1 MIMKS
6 NKHTIISPNIE
17 SSSIKC
23 ANEKNP
29 FYYHGAEL
37 IQHYNDTIKKS
48 SISLIQISADDSF
61 SLISTDNTF
70 SENYQRQN
78 INSYIHY
85 IPEQQREYITKE
97 IAKHRLK
104 KSLFQ
109 IEHTLLKKDN
119 TVTQFH
125 VYGNFL
131 KQQNDTFICTLLLI
145 ENSQYKHFKKQL
157 KDCFISMTETNSCH
171 HKRKVVFPQSLES
184 NINAMP
190 VLFEYKPE
198 KNTLY
203 FSNLVK
209 QTYYFP
215 FYTLKETILIHN
227 NDKEYFYILLK
238 YCQNHRGMVQTKIR
252 LYTSENKY
260 QWFYLI
266 FYTLCSKNNKKRIS
280 IYGKLMPIFTPGIT
294 MNEIKRDAITNLYHR
309 NALEQYINLSL
320 QDPLTNQ
327 SAFILID
334 LPNLKNIYNTIGIP
348 LGDMVLNDIVQKI
361 KKHFYQTDVIA
372 RYTYDKIVVYLPN
385 IISKTILQH
394 TINKMNTIFHTTY
407 GNNEN
412 SYTVN
417 PHTGI
422 SLYPHD
428 GNSYQ
433 SLLRCANKALKHSA
447 EINNHHFLFYEDYKK
462 NNSNTPK

>member
-1 MIMKS
+1 MKS
-6 NKHTIISPNIE
+6 NKHTVISPNIE

-145 ENSQYKHFKKQL
+145 
-157 KDCFISMTETNSCH
+157 
-171 HKRKVVFPQSLES
+171 
-184 NINAMP
+184 
-190 VLFEYKPE
+190 
-198 KNTLY
+198 
-203 FSNLVK
+203 
-209 QTYYFP
+209 
-215 FYTLKETILIHN
+215 
-227 NDKEYFYILLK
+227 
-238 YCQNHRGMVQTKIR
+238 
-252 LYTSENKY
+252 
-260 QWFYLI
+260 
-266 FYTLCSKNNKKRIS
+266 
-280 IYGKLMPIFTPGIT
+280 
-294 MNEIKRDAITNLYHR
+294 
-309 NALEQYINLSL
+309 
-320 QDPLTNQ
+320 
-327 SAFILID
+327 
-334 LPNLKNIYNTIGIP
+334 
-348 LGDMVLNDIVQKI
+348 
-361 KKHFYQTDVIA
+361 
-372 RYTYDKIVVYLPN
+372 
-385 IISKTILQH
+385 
-394 TINKMNTIFHTTY
+394 
-407 GNNEN
+407 
-412 SYTVN
+412 
-417 PHTGI
+417 
-422 SLYPHD
+422 
-428 GNSYQ
+428 
-433 SLLRCANKALKHSA
+433 
-447 EINNHHFLFYEDYKK
+447 
-462 NNSNTPK
+462 